1 MELVGIARLASR
13 SELLEA
19 KREVQYFELPARSI
33 LNRTKPH
40 MPFQWTI
47 NPYRGCEFGCKY
59 CYARYTH
66 EFMEM
71 APEEFEDKIY
81 AKAAS
86 ARLLRQELGRAG
98 RHECIAIGTATDPYQ
113 PAERRYRRTRAI
125 LEVFAGERGRR
136 LSITTK
142 SDLVTRD
149 LDLLGEIARG
159 NVLAVNLTITTLDE
173 KLARA
178 LEPRAPR
185 PELRLQAVRRLS
197 AAGICA
203 GVLPNP
209 IMPGL
214 TDGERALDRLAR
226 GAREAGA
233 MTFGGG
239 PLFLKPSAQSVMLPF
254 LDREFPKL
262 AARYRELYATHAH
275 LGKAY
280 KDALAARV
288 QKVRERYGLA
298 SGMIEYQPE
307 LWEGEEQGELFP
319 TAPSVIMTGEIC
331 QNQSVPRQR
340 LPRSGTCPR

>member
-40 MPFQWTI
+40 MPFRWTI

-81 AKAAS
+81 AKAA
-86 ARLLRQELGRAG
+86 AAHLLRQELGRIDRKEA
-98 RHECIAIGTATDPYQ
+98 IAMGTATDPYQ
-113 PAERRYRRTRAI
+113 PAERRFRRTRAI
-125 LEVFAGERGRR
+125 LEVFARERGRH
-136 LSITTK
+136 LGIVTK

-149 LDLLGEIARG
+149 LDLLREIARA

-185 PELRLQAVRRLS
+185 PELRLDAVRKL
-197 AAGICA
+197 AGAGICA
-203 GVLPNP
+203 GVYPNP

-214 TDGERALDRLAR
+214 TDSVQSLDRLAR
-226 GAREAGA
+226 AAREAGA
-233 MTFGGG
+233 LTFGGG
-239 PLFLKPSAQSVMLPF
+239 ALFLTSSAQAVMLPF
-254 LDREFPKL
+254 LEREFPEL
-262 AARYRELYATHAH
+262 APRYRRLYASHAH
-275 LGKAY
+275 LGKPY
-280 KDALAARV
+280 KDALAVRV
-288 QKVRERYGLA
+288 RNVRERYGLA
-298 SGMIEYQPE
+298 SGTIEYRPE

-319 TAPSVIMTGEIC
+319 LA
-331 QNQSVPRQR
+331 
-340 LPRSGTCPR
+340 